1 MEQDPPAIRVLNSKV
16 DTDLEMVVLKCLQK
30 PCDLR
35 YSSASELADDLTAW
49 LNKAPVSARRSTIM
63 NVISRLFRE
72 SHHVTIL
79 RNWGLLWML
88 HSMVLLVL
96 CLLTNACQIAG
107 VTSRLPY
114 VGLWVIGLGLWAA
127 VFWNLRSR
135 SGPITSIERQ
145 IAHVWAGSMV
155 ASSMLFAVESVMNEP
170 VLTFSPILGCIAG
183 IVFLAK
189 AGMLS
194 GRFYVQAVALFA
206 TSIVMAAMQRQG
218 TPNFS
223 ISLFGVVSGLAFF
236 VPGLKYY
243 RQQKQT

>member
-1 MEQDPPAIRVLNSKV
+1 
-16 DTDLEMVVLKCLQK
+16 
-30 PCDLR
+30 
-35 YSSASELADDLTAW
+35 
-49 LNKAPVSARRSTIM
+49 
-63 NVISRLFRE
+63 
-72 SHHVTIL
+72 
-79 RNWGLLWML
+79 ML
-88 HSMVLLVL
+88 HSMVVLLL

-107 VTSRLPY
+107 VTSRMPY
-114 VGLWVIGLGLWAA
+114 VGLWVIGLGLWAT

-145 IAHVWAGSMV
+145 IAHVWGGSMV

-170 VLTFSPILGCIAG
+170 VLTFSPVLGCIAG

-194 GRFYVQAVALFA
+194 GRFYIHAVALFT

-223 ISLFGVVSGLAFF
+223 LSLFGIVSGLTFF
-236 VPGLKYY
+236 LPGLKYY
-243 RQQKQT
+243 RQQKKSIKL